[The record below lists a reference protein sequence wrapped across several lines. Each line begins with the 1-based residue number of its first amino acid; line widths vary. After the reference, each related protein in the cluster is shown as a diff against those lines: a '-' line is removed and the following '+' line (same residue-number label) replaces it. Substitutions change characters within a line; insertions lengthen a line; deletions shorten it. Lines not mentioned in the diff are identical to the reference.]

1 MGAVEHVV
9 QAKGIGMHK
18 GLTYR
23 CNIGPFGGLLESPFP
38 KTCKTSSLL
47 ILPNL
52 EQKNGGIKTGAYR

>member
-38 KTCKTSSLL
+38 KDLQN
-47 ILPNL
+47 IVAANL
-52 EQKNGGIKTGAYR
+52 AKSRTKKRKDKNGGQ